1 VEVDSW
7 EERKVTILRQI
18 RVAPKQELKDRI
30 MAVDYIN
37 PHPVFRTWSY
47 KLDKA
52 ALYDSKIKNAEVDNV
67 SHRSKS

>member
-1 VEVDSW
+1 MRREPLPRCVKFAV
-7 EERKVTILRQI
+7 RI
-18 RVAPKQELKDRI
+18 VA
-30 MAVDYIN
+30 AHDYIK

-52 ALYDSKIKNAEVDNV
+52 ALYDSKFKNAELDNV